1 MPTAR
6 KNQVSLDAT
15 PYYHCIGRCVRRA
28 FLWGKDAH
36 TGQDFSHRKAWVTE
50 RLAELSRSF
59 AINICAY
66 AVMSNH
72 YHLVVHVDAAR
83 ARNWSEQEVAQRW
96 EMLFSLP
103 LLVQKY
109 LKGELSI
116 KAEIRVAQ
124 DVLAEQRRRL
134 VDLSWYMRSLN
145 ESIARRANEEGQ
157 CTGRFWEGRF
167 KSQAIL
173 DEAGL
178 LACCVYV
185 DLNPVRAGVAAT
197 PEDADF
203 TAIQQR
209 LQEFAVLRDSSASE
223 HAISYANNTEQ
234 TKPTQ
239 CKAQQATSAQTNILV
254 TPPLHPFANHLN
266 ADPAKGL
273 PFTLLDYVELVDW
286 TARIVRPDKR
296 GAMPMHTPPI
306 LARLGFAADDFKK
319 QMQAQAMTKGTV
331 IGQVERLKA
340 YAIHLKKRCVMGVR
354 MPSVSA
360 LATG

>member
-6 KNQVSLDAT
+6 KNHVSLDAT

-28 FLWGKDAH
+28 FLWGKDQFS
-36 TGQDFSHRKAWVTE
+36 GQDFSHRKVWVTE
-50 RLAELSRSF
+50 RLTELSQSF

-72 YHLVVHVDAAR
+72 YHLVLHVDAASMR
-83 ARNWSEQEVAQRW
+83 SWSESEVARRW
-96 EMLFSLP
+96 ELLFSLP

-109 LKGELSI
+109 LKDELST
-116 KAEIRVAQ
+116 KADIRVAQ
-124 DVLAEQRRRL
+124 GILAELRHRL
-134 VDLSWYMRSLN
+134 SDLSWYMRCLN
-145 ESIARRANEEGQ
+145 EPIARRANEEDR

-167 KSQAIL
+167 KSQPIL

-185 DLNPVRAGVAAT
+185 DLNPVRAGLAAT

-209 LQEFAVLRDSSASE
+209 LHEFAAEQPISSSPKSSASKQ
-223 HAISYANNTEQ
+223 STLN
-234 TKPTQ
+234 PTRQ
-239 CKAQQATSAQTNILV
+239 V

-266 ADPAKGL
+266 ADPAQGL
-273 PFTLLDYVELVDW
+273 PFSLLDYVELVDW
-286 TARIVRPDKR
+286 TARIVRPDKKL
-296 GAMPMHTPPI
+296 AMSANTPPI
-306 LARLGFAADDFKK
+306 LARLGFTADAFN
-319 QMQAQAMTKGTV
+319 QFMQTQAMTHGTA

-340 YAIHLKKRCVMGVR
+340 YATSLKKRCVMGVR
-354 MPSVSA
+354 MPSLVLSV
-360 LATG
+360 

>member
-83 ARNWSEQEVAQRW
+83 SRDWSEQEVARRW

-145 ESIARRANEEGQ
+145 ESIARRANEEDQ

-197 PEDADF
+197 PEEADF

-209 LQEFAVLRDSSASE
+209 LQEFAVLRDSSASN
-223 HAISYANNTEQ
+223 HAINNAN
-234 TKPTQ
+234 
-239 CKAQQATSAQTNILV
+239 KAAQTNILI
-254 TPPLHPFANHLN
+254 TPPLHPFANHLG
-266 ADPAKGL
+266 ADPTKGL

-286 TARIVRPDKR
+286 TTRIVRPDKR
-296 GAMPMHTPPI
+296 GALPAHTPPI
-306 LARLGFAADDFKK
+306 LARLGFAADDFKQ

-354 MPSVSA
+354 MPSVIA
-360 LATG
+360 MATG

>member
-1 MPTAR
+1 M
-6 KNQVSLDAT
+6 
-15 PYYHCIGRCVRRA
+15 
-28 FLWGKDAH
+28 
-36 TGQDFSHRKAWVTE
+36 
-50 RLAELSRSF
+50 
-59 AINICAY
+59 
-66 AVMSNH
+66 
-72 YHLVVHVDAAR
+72 
-83 ARNWSEQEVAQRW
+83 
-96 EMLFSLP
+96 
-103 LLVQKY
+103 
-109 LKGELSI
+109 
-116 KAEIRVAQ
+116 RVAPK
-124 DVLAEQRRRL
+124 D
-134 VDLSWYMRSLN
+134 
-145 ESIARRANEEGQ
+145 Q

-173 DEAGL
+173 DELGL

-209 LQEFAVLRDSSASE
+209 LQEFAVLHDSSRDSRASE
-223 HAISYANNTEQ
+223 HAISNGNNTAQ

-239 CKAQQATSAQTNILV
+239 RKTQQANSAQTNILV

-331 IGQVERLKA
+331 IGQVERSIFA
-340 YAIHLKKRCVMGVR
+340 PMR
-354 MPSVSA
+354 
-360 LATG
+360 